1 MKTISTVSPVVL
13 RVNES
18 RFASLKAMA
27 DGSLLRT
34 ATLHNKPYIVVPIV
48 SAVGDEV
55 WWPAN
60 SEVPELVPAEVLQAS
75 YWSRNNRPI
84 VAGHPRVDGEY
95 VSANSPDILER
106 YSYGHLFAAQYENKK
121 VKVEA
126 WFDKNRANEVGPA
139 ASNVIA
145 RLEAGEQIEV
155 SEGNFVVAVDE
166 QGRVNG
172 KEYKSKW
179 VSAICDHL
187 ATVDEG
193 ACSNKMGCGGPRV
206 NESSKLKVA
215 SLAQARTPK
224 YSGTETT
231 SWTRPT
237 FQDFIRYCYNGDE
250 PPTSVSKCSSELKR
264 EISSHS
270 LLGDPDATSF
280 GELTS
285 LTVVNPSNG
294 KLNENALR
302 MALKSDNSSAVEIA
316 RRLLNSEFSANL
328 EAKDMKASDKK
339 SNMLKRM
346 LASMSGVLK
355 SAMSN
360 NDLRWK
366 LFKAISEVEPGVSY
380 VHDEDV
386 ETKEVRYCVV
396 VSYGEYWDSETEYHF
411 FRRTFDATP
420 EGVVT
425 VNDDPV
431 EIEFFEGWRDK
442 PIGESQTETETIV
455 AASASVAASDHNCT
469 CQASQTSQTGKET
482 PTMNEK
488 KKDLITK
495 LIGASKGFV
504 QEGDRKAF
512 EELSEERL
520 KSMLAVYEGEGQTTT
535 TTAPT
540 TTATPVV
547 ESTVATPASAI
558 EVPAG
563 QVLIS
568 QEELTDIKAAA
579 NAHKQQQLAYRTTLI
594 TAIKGAQ
601 AAFTEDDLKTMSTTS
616 LEKLS
621 ISLKVDQPAMVDYS
635 VRGVVQP
642 TVSTKDKEKDYTPPK
657 SWEVA
662 VAERNKRKSA

>member
-1 MKTISTVSPVVL
+1 MKTISPLL

-18 RFASLKAMA
+18 RFASFRAMA

-139 ASNVIA
+139 ATNIIA

-166 QGRVNG
+166 QGHVNG

-206 NESSKLKVA
+206 NQLRVA

-264 EISSHS
+264 EIANHS

-302 MALKSDNSSAVEIA
+302 LALKSDNNSAVEIA

-346 LASMSGVLK
+346 LASMSSALK
-355 SAMSN
+355 GAMSN
-360 NDLRWK
+360 NELRMK
-366 LFKAISEVEPGVSY
+366 LYKVLSESEPGMSY
-380 VHDEDV
+380 VYDEDV
-386 ETKEVRYCVV
+386 NSGQVIYCTTIR
-396 VSYGEYWDSETEYHF
+396 YGEYWDTEVEYNF
-411 FRRTFDATP
+411 WRRTFNMTP
-420 EGVVT
+420 EGVVS
-425 VNDDPV
+425 VNDDAV
-431 EIEFFEGWRDK
+431 EVEWFEGWKDK
-442 PIGESQTETETIV
+442 PATQNESETESETIV
-455 AASASVAASDHNCT
+455 ASTAAIVTAAT
-469 CQASQTSQTGKET
+469 CQCQHKEEESKMNAS
-482 PTMNEK
+482 EK
-488 KKDLITK
+488 KILITK
-495 LIGASKGFV
+495 LIGAARSP
-504 QEGDRKAF
+504 F
-512 EELSEERL
+512 EESDRQTLE
-520 KSMLAVYEGEGQTTT
+520 SMDEKKLTSLIKAYEGEVTATGE
-535 TTAPT
+535 TTA
-540 TTATPVV
+540 PVV
-547 ESTVATPASAI
+547 ESTVTTPVNTV

-568 QEELTDIKAAA
+568 TDELADIKASAA
-579 NAHKQQQLAYRTTLI
+579 AFRKQQEIYRTGLI
-594 TAIKGAQ
+594 TTLKSAQ
-601 AAFTEDDLKTMSTTS
+601 SAFNEDDLKAMSTTS

-635 VRGVVQP
+635 VRGVAESR
-642 TVSTKDKEKDYTPPK
+642 VSSSGPVMRELPDT
-657 SWEVA
+657 WGL
-662 VAERNKRKSA
+662 NKAN

>member
-1 MKTISTVSPVVL
+1 MKTTSPLL

-18 RFASLKAMA
+18 RFASLRAMA

-34 ATLHNKPYIVVPIV
+34 ATLHDKPYIVVPIV

-106 YSYGHLFAAQYENKK
+106 YSYGHLFAAQYEDKK

-139 ASNVIA
+139 ATNIIA

-206 NESSKLKVA
+206 NQLRVA

-231 SWTRPT
+231 TWTRPT

-264 EISSHS
+264 EIANHS

-280 GELTS
+280 GELTT
-285 LTVVNPSNG
+285 LTVVNPTNG

-302 MALKSDNSSAVEIA
+302 MALKSDNNSAIEIA

-380 VHDEDV
+380 VHDEDLT
-386 ETKEVRYCVV
+386 TKEVRYCVV

-442 PIGESQTETETIV
+442 PEISETETETV
-455 AASASVAASDHNCT
+455 VAASDHNCT
-469 CQASQTSQTGKET
+469 CQTTNQTGKET
-482 PTMNEK
+482 LTMNEK

-520 KSMLAVYEGEGQTTT
+520 KSMLAVYEGEGQAT
-535 TTAPT
+535 TTAPAT
-540 TTATPVV
+540 TAATPVV
-547 ESTVATPASAI
+547 EATVATPVSAV

-563 QVLIS
+563 KVLIS
-568 QEELTDIKAAA
+568 EDELADIKASAA
-579 NAHKQQQLAYRTTLI
+579 AFRKQQETYRTGLI

-642 TVSTKDKEKDYTPPK
+642 TVSTKDKEKDYTPPR